1 MEHKQKKNPH
11 RLLSILETLCCKC
24 NLLQI
29 ESLTVQLIPLT
40 FIPAPCK
47 SGPLQFSNHYKLQF
61 KKLQTPRGGNPNFL
75 FCEFH
80 TMLPQT
86 FHPYL
91 LANQSKAI
99 PRVMYMDVHHVQL
112 LSPYSQVSDS
122 QHPHPLNMSSKL
134 PSMEFCL
141 HSLRA
146 ERKAFRRGIRK
157 QEMQQQLKF
166 EGKKVCLHLLLLQ
179 NPHRTC
185 FDSFLRGTGPC
196 LLDLFPIPE
205 KLAIE
210 LLYFLINCVTSLIY
224 LHTDT

>member
-1 MEHKQKKNPH
+1 LRSPNQFDTSSTHAQLTTKITKSWNTKKENPH

-122 QHPHPLNMSSKL
+122 QHPHPLNLSSKL

-146 ERKAFRRGIRK
+146 ERKAFRSRRGIRK
-157 QEMQQQLKF
+157 QEMQQQF
-166 EGKKVCLHLLLLQ
+166 E
-179 NPHRTC
+179 
-185 FDSFLRGTGPC
+185 
-196 LLDLFPIPE
+196 I
-205 KLAIE
+205 
-210 LLYFLINCVTSLIY
+210 
-224 LHTDT
+224 

>member
-1 MEHKQKKNPH
+1 
-11 RLLSILETLCCKC
+11 
-24 NLLQI
+24 
-29 ESLTVQLIPLT
+29 
-40 FIPAPCK
+40 
-47 SGPLQFSNHYKLQF
+47 
-61 KKLQTPRGGNPNFL
+61 
-75 FCEFH
+75 
-80 TMLPQT
+80 MLPQT

-146 ERKAFRRGIRK
+146 ERKAFRSRRGIRK

-166 EGKKVCLHLLLLQ
+166 EGKKVFLHLLLLQ

-210 LLYFLINCVTSLIY
+210 LLYFLINCITSLIY
-224 LHTDT
+224 LHTHTYIDTYIQSSLYIHPHPTNHWILNQNRFHRFTKKSISELNIEPKELMFEMYQGIKTKTMVKSLPFVSPPPP